1 MKKLNSKIAIAASA
15 LCLGFSTSAQE
26 TYLANGSNF
35 YAPYATSYP
44 TFFTPITVNG
54 AFIDSGSISNA
65 QLGTDIQ
72 SKLLLASTAVQPATL
87 AAVLASIAT
96 TTLVTN
102 DMVCSPGGWYSNN
115 LNSYIDISAR
125 YSVGLG
131 AVVGAATM
139 QAWVKTN
146 LTVTATK
153 VADGHSYFTLLGL
166 GVPPTQ
172 DSLKFKVPP
181 HFIFCITN
189 SAISGLGITIPTT
202 CTNDVY
208 MLP

>member
-1 MKKLNSKIAIAASA
+1 MKKTLSLILFAI
-15 LCLGFSTSAQE
+15 
-26 TYLANGSNF
+26 
-35 YAPYATSYP
+35 
-44 TFFTPITVNG
+44 
-54 AFIDSGSISNA
+54 SISLHA
-65 QLGTDIQ
+65 QLNLPSGTIFENTNNVITYGVLTNAFGIGND
-72 SKLLLASTAVQPATL
+72 ASWSGTYQVLFATYAQGQEADSAVQPATL
-87 AAVLASIAT
+87 AAALASITT

-146 LTVTATK
+146 LTASATK

-189 SAISGLGITIPTT
+189 SAISGLGITVPTT